1 MAKRAFPH
9 HRKARMAQQESLNA
23 TTEKRNTL
31 KDKGLAKNFKKR
43 VFAPDEPAACE

>member
-23 TTEKRNTL
+23 TTEKHNAL
-31 KDKGLAKNFKKR
+31 KDQ
-43 VFAPDEPAACE
+43 